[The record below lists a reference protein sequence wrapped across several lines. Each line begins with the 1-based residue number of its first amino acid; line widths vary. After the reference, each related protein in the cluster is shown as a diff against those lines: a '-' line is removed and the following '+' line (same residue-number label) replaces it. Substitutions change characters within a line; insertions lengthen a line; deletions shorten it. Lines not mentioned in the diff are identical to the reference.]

1 MKTKL
6 MHGLMLALLFT
17 LAASVGWSQATAGK
31 VQGKITKGSQ
41 PVANALITLT
51 NVDNGKTYKIK
62 TDKDGTFSAV
72 GIIFGTYDQEIS
84 DVSGEKL
91 YKRKVSVAGQGGAP
105 DDLSVDIAAGGS
117 RISDAEMAKLKAER
131 EKSISLNALISQY
144 NAAQQAKNWQQA
156 ADILKQMIAAAP
168 NHWDYQQALGD
179 MQMNLNQYEEAAA
192 TYEKAI
198 PAAEDS
204 AKTDPKADQAKIKA
218 AVGKMLTNEG
228 VAYTKLKQTDKAVQA
243 YTKAA
248 EMDPNPGTAYW
259 NLCATQ
265 YNAGNTQGALA
276 ACDKAIA
283 AEPSRADA
291 YFIKGSLMMAES
303 KQGKDGKLEAP
314 AGTAE
319 ALNKYLELAPDGP
332 HANDVKQMLAFIGA
346 KVETTY
352 HEKKKK

>member
-1 MKTKL
+1 MKTKQ
-6 MHGLMLALLFT
+6 MHGLMLALLFALVCT
-17 LAASVGWSQATAGK
+17 MSWSQGATNK
-31 VQGKITKGSQ
+31 VQGKVTKGGQ
-41 PVANALITLT
+41 PIANARITLT
-51 NVDNGKTYKIK
+51 NVDTGKTFPMKA
-62 TDKDGTFSAV
+62 DKDGSFSAI
-72 GIIFGTYDQEIS
+72 GIPLGNYDQEIS
-84 DVSGEKL
+84 DASGEKL
-91 YKRKVSVAGQGGAP
+91 FKRKVSVAGQNGQP
-105 DDLSVDIAAGGS
+105 DDLSVDVSAGTVS
-117 RISDAEMAKLKAER
+117 AAER
-131 EKSISLNALISQY
+131 SKLEAERNKTIGLNTLISQY

-156 ADILKQMIAAAP
+156 ADTLKQMIAAAP
-168 NHWDYQQALGD
+168 NRWEYQEALGD
-179 MQMNLNQYEEAAA
+179 MQMNLTQYEEAAA
-192 TYEKAI
+192 TYEKTI
-198 PAAEDS
+198 PVAQDS
-204 AKTDPKADQAKIKA
+204 AKTDPKADPAKIKA

-248 EMDPNPGTAYW
+248 EMDPNPATAYF

-265 YNAGNTQGALA
+265 YNSGNTQGALA

-283 AEPSRADA
+283 ADPNRADA

-314 AGTAE
+314 EGTSD
-319 ALNKYLELAPDGP
+319 ALNKYLQLAPDGP